1 MRLKTDVLQSTNDG
15 LMSEKSHL
23 TTELKETRDLS
34 KSYEAKTSSL
44 MEELTNTTQDF
55 QELKRNTI
63 SFNEMTRVRE
73 ERIAKLKQELDE
85 TMGKLEDLDIK
96 FGSLNIEHEKV
107 KDQKTTSLKDLED
120 TVKKLHLTNKV
131 RHETEI
137 KLVEEI
143 EKGKGQN
150 EILKLNQETMMRK
163 N

>member
-107 KDQKTTSLKDLED
+107 KD
-120 TVKKLHLTNKV
+120 
-131 RHETEI
+131 
-137 KLVEEI
+137 
-143 EKGKGQN
+143 
-150 EILKLNQETMMRK
+150 
-163 N
+163 

>member
-1 MRLKTDVLQSTNDG
+1 MTEMRLKTDVLQSTNDG

-34 KSYEAKTSSL
+34 RSYESKTSEL
-44 MEELTNTTQDF
+44 MEELTQTTQDF

-85 TMGKLEDLDIK
+85 TVAKYEELDIK
-96 FGSLNIEHEKV
+96 YGSLSIEYDKV
-107 KDQKTTSLKDLED
+107 KDQKNTSSKDLED

-137 KLVEEI
+137 RLAEEV

-150 EILKLNQETMMRK
+150 EILKLN
-163 N
+163 

>member
-1 MRLKTDVLQSTNDG
+1 MTEMRLRTDVLQSTNDG
-15 LMSEKSHL
+15 LASEKSHL

-34 KSYEAKTSSL
+34 RSYESKTSEL
-44 MEELTNTTQDF
+44 MEDLTKTTQEF

-85 TMGKLEDLDIK
+85 TIQKFEELDIK
-96 FGSLNIEHEKV
+96 FGSLDIEYDKV
-107 KDQKTTSLKDLED
+107 KDQKINSNKDLED

-137 KLVEEI
+137 RLAEEVE
-143 EKGKGQN
+143 KAKGQ
-150 EILKLNQETMMRK
+150 
-163 N
+163 

>member
-15 LMSEKSHL
+15 LVSEKSHL

-85 TMGKLEDLDIK
+85 TMAKLEDLDIK
-96 FGSLNIEHEKV
+96 YGSLNIEHEKV

>member
-1 MRLKTDVLQSTNDG
+1 MKTDVLQSTNDG
-15 LMSEKSHL
+15 LTSEKSHL
-23 TTELKETRDLS
+23 TTELKETRELS
-34 KSYEAKTSSL
+34 KSYEAKTSQL
-44 MEELTNTTQDF
+44 MEELTQTTQDF

-85 TMGKLEDLDIK
+85 TMAKYEELDIK
-96 FGSLNIEHEKV
+96 HGSLIIEHDKI
-107 KDQKTTSLKDLED
+107 KDQKNTSLKDLED

-143 EKGKGQN
+143 EKGKG
-150 EILKLNQETMMRK
+150 
-163 N
+163 